1 MYYYKYNHKLLFSKF
16 PIEDLE
22 TSLEADIINGDNLYF
37 LTKMDP
43 LRSRR
48 GFLITSPSQL
58 EASREDLNILVS
70 DDSNSSTQW
79 LDEKIK
85 NGKVKAINI
94 SYPNWKD
101 ELSAPPIKWRINVMA
116 LGDVGSNLS
125 IGLRLSQV
133 NMEIGIFDR
142 NPEKL
147 QRWNY
152 ELNQIRIPFKEQAL
166 PKVRML
172 SEDELFDCDM
182 FVFCAS
188 KGIPPVGM
196 ENVDVRMVQF
206 EGNREII
213 SKYGR
218 LAREKGFKGIF
229 AVVSDPVDPLC
240 KALFLE
246 SNKDV
251 SGNMDYKGLAPNQII
266 GYGLGVM
273 NARAT
278 FYSELN
284 GTINEYSRDGQVF
297 GPHGKGLIVVNSIS
311 NYKKALSDY
320 LTEKTLNANL
330 EVRKLGF
337 KPYIAPSLSSGALS
351 IVATIN
357 GDYFYGSSLMGD
369 VFIGSKM
376 RLTKLGLEIPR
387 YKLDDDIIC
396 KLNDTYNGLRSII

>member
-1 MYYYKYNHKLLFSKF
+1 MYYYNYNHKLLFSKF
-16 PIEDLE
+16 PIDDLE

-58 EASREDLNILVS
+58 EASREDLNLLVS

-85 NGKVKAINI
+85 NGKVKVINI

-125 IGLRLSQV
+125 IGLCLSQV

-246 SNKDV
+246 SNKDE

-311 NYKKALSDY
+311 NYNKALSDY

>member
-58 EASREDLNILVS
+58 ETYHEDLNLLIS
-70 DDSNSSTQW
+70 DDSTTSIQW

-85 NGKVKAINI
+85 KGKVKAINI

-101 ELSAPPIKWRINVMA
+101 ELSTPPIKWRINVMA

-152 ELNQIRIPFKEQAL
+152 ELNQIRIPFKEQVL

-273 NARAT
+273 DARAT

-284 GTINEYSRDGQVF
+284 GTINEYLRDGQVF

-311 NYKKALSDY
+311 NYNKALSDY

-387 YKLDDDIIC
+387 YKLDDDIIS
-396 KLNDTYNGLRSII
+396 KLNDTYDGLRSII

>member
-1 MYYYKYNHKLLFSKF
+1 M
-16 PIEDLE
+16 
-22 TSLEADIINGDNLYF
+22 
-37 LTKMDP
+37 
-43 LRSRR
+43 
-48 GFLITSPSQL
+48 
-58 EASREDLNILVS
+58 
-70 DDSNSSTQW
+70 
-79 LDEKIK
+79 
-85 NGKVKAINI
+85 
-94 SYPNWKD
+94 
-101 ELSAPPIKWRINVMA
+101 
-116 LGDVGSNLS
+116 
-125 IGLRLSQV
+125 
-133 NMEIGIFDR
+133 
-142 NPEKL
+142 
-147 QRWNY
+147 
-152 ELNQIRIPFKEQAL
+152 
-166 PKVRML
+166 
-172 SEDELFDCDM
+172 
-182 FVFCAS
+182 
-188 KGIPPVGM
+188 
-196 ENVDVRMVQF
+196 
-206 EGNREII
+206 
-213 SKYGR
+213 
-218 LAREKGFKGIF
+218 
-229 AVVSDPVDPLC
+229 VSDPVDPLC

>member
-16 PIEDLE
+16 PIDDLE
-22 TSLEADIINGDNLYF
+22 TSLEADIINGDELYF
-37 LTKMDP
+37 LTRMDP

-218 LAREKGFKGIF
+218 LAREK
-229 AVVSDPVDPLC
+229 
-240 KALFLE
+240 
-246 SNKDV
+246 
-251 SGNMDYKGLAPNQII
+251 
-266 GYGLGVM
+266 
-273 NARAT
+273 
-278 FYSELN
+278 
-284 GTINEYSRDGQVF
+284 
-297 GPHGKGLIVVNSIS
+297 
-311 NYKKALSDY
+311 
-320 LTEKTLNANL
+320 
-330 EVRKLGF
+330 
-337 KPYIAPSLSSGALS
+337 
-351 IVATIN
+351 
-357 GDYFYGSSLMGD
+357 
-369 VFIGSKM
+369 
-376 RLTKLGLEIPR
+376 
-387 YKLDDDIIC
+387 
-396 KLNDTYNGLRSII
+396 